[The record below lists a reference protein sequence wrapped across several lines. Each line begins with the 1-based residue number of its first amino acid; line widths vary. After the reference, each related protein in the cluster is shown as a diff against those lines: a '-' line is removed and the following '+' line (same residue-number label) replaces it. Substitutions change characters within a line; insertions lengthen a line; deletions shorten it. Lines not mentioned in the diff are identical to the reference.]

1 VDAGENIC
9 IIYLAFTWVT
19 SALNFTFR
27 T

>member
-1 VDAGENIC
+1 VDAGENTS

-19 SALNFTFR
+19 SALNLTFR